1 MLGTAEGLP
10 AIVTIRKEISRAQ
23 YAGREETTGSKLV
36 LDFCQRYSITVPQ
49 ILAEAG
55 PELASFRHPQKSRK
69 QSVWRVVQTL
79 C

>member
-23 YAGREETTGSKLV
+23 YAGREEMTGSKLV
-36 LDFCQRYSITVPQ
+36 LYFCQRYCIPDVHL
-49 ILAEAG
+49 LAEAG